1 MLSIEHVTKKY
12 EKFTALRDINLT
24 LDCGVYGLLAPNG
37 AGKTTLLKM
46 LATLL
51 FPTEGRILYDGEEI
65 QKLDEKYREK
75 IGFLPQ
81 DFGYYRNQ
89 SPVQYLRYIGIL
101 KGIPKKELK
110 SQIQALLELV
120 GLDQVKDKKMKKFS
134 GGMIQRVGIAQALL
148 GDPQILILDEPTA
161 GLDPKERGRFRK
173 ILSSLSENKIVL
185 ISTHIVSDVESVANH
200 IIFLK
205 NKSVFCNVS
214 VDELCQSLEGRVFET
229 RIREEELSRW
239 EEMYPILS
247 QRQERRQVL
256 VRFIADHREDGWEMC
271 EPGLEDVFL
280 YTYGE

>member
-101 KGIPKKELK
+101 KGIPKKRAE
-110 SQIQALLELV
+110 IPDPGPFGA
-120 GLDQVKDKKMKKFS
+120 GWTGS
-134 GGMIQRVGIAQALL
+134 G
-148 GDPQILILDEPTA
+148 
-161 GLDPKERGRFRK
+161 ER
-173 ILSSLSENKIVL
+173 
-185 ISTHIVSDVESVANH
+185 
-200 IIFLK
+200 
-205 NKSVFCNVS
+205 
-214 VDELCQSLEGRVFET
+214 
-229 RIREEELSRW
+229 
-239 EEMYPILS
+239 
-247 QRQERRQVL
+247 
-256 VRFIADHREDGWEMC
+256 
-271 EPGLEDVFL
+271 
-280 YTYGE
+280 

>member
-205 NKSVFCNVS
+205 DKSVFCNVS

-229 RIREEELSRW
+229 RICEEELSRW

-247 QRQERRQVL
+247 QRQERRQVS
-256 VRFIADHREDGWEMC
+256 VRFIADRREDGWEMC

>member
-247 QRQERRQVL
+247 QRQERRQVS
-256 VRFIADHREDGWEMC
+256 VRFIADRREDGWEMC

>member
-12 EKFTALRDINLT
+12 EKFTALRDINLI

-110 SQIQALLELV
+110 SQIQALL
-120 GLDQVKDKKMKKFS
+120 
-134 GGMIQRVGIAQALL
+134 

-205 NKSVFCNVS
+205 DKSVFCNAS

-229 RIREEELSRW
+229 RIREEKLSRW

-247 QRQERRQVL
+247 QRQERRQVS
-256 VRFIADHREDGWEMC
+256 VRFIADRREDGWEMC